1 MAHSVTTES
10 KGPSRGS
17 RLSFGHGLSGER
29 NYMLQTL
36 AYGILNGLLYSIIA
50 LGISLV
56 FGVMRYLNIAHGSLI
71 ILGSYG
77 SLYLFRWGLDPFISI
92 PILMSFLFLAGI
104 LVFQLLY
111 SNFVSLVEG
120 LRIQKSLLVSFGLML
135 VIDNGATLVWTSDE
149 KSITPFYSGMSFELF
164 RGFHVPLIGLAG
176 GILAIIVILALHLF
190 FSRTYFGKSVIAVSQ
205 DPEAASLMG
214 VNVKR
219 AFLISFGLSVCLGA
233 IPSVLVGLQAFS
245 PSVGI
250 QWFNKGIIV
259 VMLGGLGNIYGV
271 FPAGLF
277 LGIVEAVSVFFFG
290 APYREITGLVIFVLV
305 LILFPKGL
313 FGSIPE

>member
-1 MAHSVTTES
+1 
-10 KGPSRGS
+10 
-17 RLSFGHGLSGER
+17 
-29 NYMLQTL
+29 MLQTL
-36 AYGILNGLLYSIIA
+36 VYGILNGLLYSIIA

-77 SLYLFRWGLDPFISI
+77 SLYLFRFGVDPFISI
-92 PILMSFLFLAGI
+92 PIMMVSLFLVG
-104 LVFQLLY
+104 LLLFELLY
-111 SNFVSLVEG
+111 SKLVTLDEG

-135 VIDNGATLVWTSDE
+135 VLEHGSTLIWTSDE

-164 RGFHVPLIGLAG
+164 KGFHVPLIGLAG

-190 FSRTYFGKSVIAVSQ
+190 FSKTYFGKSVIAVSQ
-205 DPEAASLMG
+205 DPEAAGLMG

-219 AFLISFGLSVCLGA
+219 AFLISFGLSICLGA
-233 IPSVLVGLQAFS
+233 IPSVLIGLQAFS

-250 QWFNKGIIV
+250 AWFNKGIIV
-259 VMLGGLGNIYGV
+259 VMLGGLGNMYGV

-277 LGIVEAVSVFFFG
+277 LGIVEAISVFFFG

-305 LILFPKGL
+305 LILFPRGL
-313 FGSIPE
+313 FGKIAD

>member
-1 MAHSVTTES
+1 
-10 KGPSRGS
+10 
-17 RLSFGHGLSGER
+17 
-29 NYMLQTL
+29 MLQTL
-36 AYGILNGLLYSIIA
+36 VYGILNGLLYSVIA

-77 SLYLFRWGLDPFISI
+77 SLYLFRFGLDPFVSV
-92 PILMSFLFLAGI
+92 PLLMVLLFFAGI
-104 LVFQLLY
+104 VLFKLLY
-111 SNFVSLVEG
+111 SSFVSLVEG

-135 VIDNGATLVWTSDE
+135 VIDNGATMIWTSDE
-149 KSITPFYSGMSFELF
+149 KSITPFYSGKSFELF
-164 RGFHVPLIGLAG
+164 SGCHVPLIGLAG
-176 GILAIIVILALHLF
+176 GVLAILVILALHLF

-233 IPSVLVGLQAFS
+233 IPSALVGLQAFS
-245 PSVGI
+245 PSAGI

-277 LGIVEAVSVFFFG
+277 LGVVEAVSVFFFG
-290 APYREITGLVIFVLV
+290 APYREITGLAIFVLV
-305 LILFPKGL
+305 LILFPRGL
-313 FGSIPE
+313 FGRVPE

>member
-1 MAHSVTTES
+1 
-10 KGPSRGS
+10 
-17 RLSFGHGLSGER
+17 
-29 NYMLQTL
+29 MLQTL

-77 SLYLFRWGLDPFISI
+77 SLYLFYFKLDPFISL
-92 PILMSFLFLAGI
+92 PILMVSLFLAGI
-104 LVFQLLY
+104 ILFKLLY
-111 SNFVSLVEG
+111 SNFVRLAEE

-135 VIDNGATLVWTSDE
+135 VIEHGATMVWTSDE
-149 KSITPFYSGMSFELF
+149 KSITPFYSGMSFEVF
-164 RGFHVPLIGLAG
+164 RGFYVPLIGLAG
-176 GILAIIVILALHLF
+176 GILAIIVIIALHLF

-205 DPEAASLMG
+205 DPEGASLMG

-233 IPSVLVGLQAFS
+233 IPSVLIGLQAFS

-250 QWFNKGIIV
+250 TWFNKGIIV

-277 LGIVEAVSVFFFG
+277 LGMVEAISVFFFG

-313 FGSIPE
+313 FGRIPE

>member
-1 MAHSVTTES
+1 
-10 KGPSRGS
+10 
-17 RLSFGHGLSGER
+17 
-29 NYMLQTL
+29 MLQTL

-77 SLYLFRWGLDPFISI
+77 SLYLFRLGLDPFISI
-92 PILMSFLFLAGI
+92 PILMFFLFLAGI
-104 LVFQLLY
+104 LLFQLLY

-120 LRIQKSLLVSFGLML
+120 SRIQKSLLVSFGLML

-176 GILAIIVILALHLF
+176 GILAIIVILVLHLF

-245 PSVGI
+245 PSAGI
-250 QWFNKGIIV
+250 AWFNKGIIV

-277 LGIVEAVSVFFFG
+277 LGMVEAISVFFFG

-313 FGSIPE
+313 FGRIPE

>member
-1 MAHSVTTES
+1 
-10 KGPSRGS
+10 
-17 RLSFGHGLSGER
+17 
-29 NYMLQTL
+29 MLQTL

-77 SLYLFRWGLDPFISI
+77 SLYLFRFGLDPFISI
-92 PILMSFLFLAGI
+92 PILMLTLFFAGI
-104 LVFQLLY
+104 LLFQLLY
-111 SNFVSLVEG
+111 SSFVGLVEG

-164 RGFHVPLIGLAG
+164 RGFHVPFIGLAG

-219 AFLISFGLSVCLGA
+219 AFLVSFGLSVCLGA

-245 PSVGI
+245 PSAGI

-313 FGSIPE
+313 FGRIPE

>member
-1 MAHSVTTES
+1 
-10 KGPSRGS
+10 
-17 RLSFGHGLSGER
+17 
-29 NYMLQTL
+29 MLQTL

-77 SLYLFRWGLDPFISI
+77 SLYLFRLGLDPFLSI
-92 PILMSFLFLAGI
+92 PLLMISLFLVGI
-104 LVFQLLY
+104 VLFQLLY
-111 SNFVSLVEG
+111 SNFVDLVEG
-120 LRIQKSLLVSFGLML
+120 LRVQKSLLVSFGLML
-135 VIDNGATLVWTSDE
+135 VIDNGATLIWTSDE
-149 KSITPFYSGMSFELF
+149 KSITPVYSGMSFELF
-164 RGFHVPLIGLAG
+164 KGFHVPLIGLAG
-176 GILAIIVILALHLF
+176 GVLAILVILALHLF
-190 FSRTYFGKSVIAVSQ
+190 FSRTFFGKSVIAVSQ
-205 DPEAASLMG
+205 DPETASLMG
-214 VNVKR
+214 VNVRK

-290 APYREITGLVIFVLV
+290 APYREIAGLVIFVLV
-305 LILFPKGL
+305 LILFPRGL
-313 FGSIPE
+313 FGKIPE

>member
-1 MAHSVTTES
+1 
-10 KGPSRGS
+10 
-17 RLSFGHGLSGER
+17 
-29 NYMLQTL
+29 MLQTL
-36 AYGILNGLLYSIIA
+36 VYGILNGLLYSVIA

-71 ILGSYG
+71 IMGSYG
-77 SLYLFRWGLDPFISI
+77 SLYLFRFGLDPFVSV
-92 PILMSFLFLAGI
+92 PLLMVLLFFAGI
-104 LVFQLLY
+104 VLFKLLY
-111 SNFVSLVEG
+111 SSFVSLVEG

-135 VIDNGATLVWTSDE
+135 VIDNGATMIWTSDE
-149 KSITPFYSGMSFELF
+149 KSITPFYSGRSFELF
-164 RGFHVPLIGLAG
+164 SGCHVPLIGLAG
-176 GILAIIVILALHLF
+176 GVLAILVILALHLF

-245 PSVGI
+245 PSAGI

-277 LGIVEAVSVFFFG
+277 LGAVEAVSVFFFG
-290 APYREITGLVIFVLV
+290 APYREITGLAIFVLV
-305 LILFPKGL
+305 LILFPRGL
-313 FGSIPE
+313 LGRVPE

>member
-1 MAHSVTTES
+1 
-10 KGPSRGS
+10 
-17 RLSFGHGLSGER
+17 
-29 NYMLQTL
+29 MLQTL
-36 AYGILNGLLYSIIA
+36 VYGILNGLLYSIIA

-77 SLYLFRWGLDPFISI
+77 SLYLFRFGVDPFISI
-92 PILMSFLFLAGI
+92 PIMMVSLFLVG
-104 LVFQLLY
+104 LLLFELLY
-111 SNFVSLVEG
+111 SKLVTLDEG

-135 VIDNGATLVWTSDE
+135 VLEHGSTLIWTSDE

-164 RGFHVPLIGLAG
+164 KGFHVPLIGLAG

-190 FSRTYFGKSVIAVSQ
+190 FSKTYFGKSVIAVSQ
-205 DPEAASLMG
+205 DPEAAGLMG

-219 AFLISFGLSVCLGA
+219 AFLISFGLSICLGA
-233 IPSVLVGLQAFS
+233 IPSVLIGLQAFS

-250 QWFNKGIIV
+250 AWFNKGIIV
-259 VMLGGLGNIYGV
+259 VMLGGLGNMYGV

-277 LGIVEAVSVFFFG
+277 LGIVEAISVFFFG

-305 LILFPKGL
+305 LILFPRGL
-313 FGSIPE
+313 FGKIQD

>member
-1 MAHSVTTES
+1 
-10 KGPSRGS
+10 
-17 RLSFGHGLSGER
+17 
-29 NYMLQTL
+29 
-36 AYGILNGLLYSIIA
+36 
-50 LGISLV
+50 
-56 FGVMRYLNIAHGSLI
+56 MRYLNIAHGSLI

-77 SLYLFRWGLDPFISI
+77 SLYLFRFGLDPFISI
-92 PILMSFLFLAGI
+92 PILMLTLFLAGI
-104 LVFQLLY
+104 LLFQLLY

-164 RGFHVPLIGLAG
+164 RGFHVPFIGLAG

-313 FGSIPE
+313 FGRIPE

>member
-1 MAHSVTTES
+1 
-10 KGPSRGS
+10 
-17 RLSFGHGLSGER
+17 
-29 NYMLQTL
+29 MLQTL
-36 AYGILNGLLYSIIA
+36 AYGILNGLLYSVIA

-77 SLYLFRWGLDPFISI
+77 SLYLFRLGLDPFISI
-92 PILMSFLFLAGI
+92 PILMLSLFLAGI
-104 LVFQLLY
+104 VLFQLLY

-135 VIDNGATLVWTSDE
+135 VIDNGATLIWTSDE
-149 KSITPFYSGMSFELF
+149 KSITPFYSGKSFELF
-164 RGFHVPLIGLAG
+164 SGFHVPLIGLAG
-176 GILAIIVILALHLF
+176 GILAILVILSLHLF
-190 FSRTYFGKSVIAVSQ
+190 FSRTYFGKSVVAVSQ

-214 VNVKR
+214 VNVKQ
-219 AFLISFGLSVCLGA
+219 AFLISFSLSVCLGA

-245 PSVGI
+245 PSAGI

-277 LGIVEAVSVFFFG
+277 LGVVEAVSVFFFG

-305 LILFPKGL
+305 LILFPRGL

>member
-1 MAHSVTTES
+1 
-10 KGPSRGS
+10 
-17 RLSFGHGLSGER
+17 
-29 NYMLQTL
+29 MLQTL
-36 AYGILNGLLYSIIA
+36 AYGILNGLLYSVIA

-77 SLYLFRWGLDPFISI
+77 SLYLFRLGLDPFISI
-92 PILMSFLFLAGI
+92 PILMLSLFLAGI
-104 LVFQLLY
+104 LLFQLLY

-135 VIDNGATLVWTSDE
+135 VIDNGATLIWTSDE
-149 KSITPFYSGMSFELF
+149 KSITPFYSGKSFELF
-164 RGFHVPLIGLAG
+164 SGFHVPLIGLAG
-176 GILAIIVILALHLF
+176 GILAILVILSLHLF
-190 FSRTYFGKSVIAVSQ
+190 FSRTYFGKSVVAVSQ

-214 VNVKR
+214 VNVKQ

-245 PSVGI
+245 PSARI

>member
-1 MAHSVTTES
+1 
-10 KGPSRGS
+10 
-17 RLSFGHGLSGER
+17 
-29 NYMLQTL
+29 MLQTL
-36 AYGILNGLLYSIIA
+36 AYGVLNGSLYGIIA

-77 SLYLFRWGLDPFISI
+77 ALYLFYLGLDPFLSI
-92 PILMSFLFLAGI
+92 PIVMISLFIAGI
-104 LVFQLLY
+104 ILFRLLY
-111 SNFVSLVEG
+111 SNFVSLAEG
-120 LRIQKSLLVSFGLML
+120 SRIQKSLLVSFGLML
-135 VIDNGATLVWTSDE
+135 VIEHGATLIWTSDE
-149 KSITPFYSGMSFELF
+149 KSINPSYSGMSFEVF
-164 RGFHVPLIGLAG
+164 KDFHVPLIGLTG

-233 IPSVLVGLQAFS
+233 VPSILVGLQAFS
-245 PSVGI
+245 PSAGI
-250 QWFNKGIIV
+250 AWFNKGIIV

-277 LGIVEAVSVFFFG
+277 LGVVEAISVFFFG

-305 LILFPKGL
+305 LILFPRGL
-313 FGSIPE
+313 FGRIPE

>member
-1 MAHSVTTES
+1 
-10 KGPSRGS
+10 
-17 RLSFGHGLSGER
+17 
-29 NYMLQTL
+29 MLQTL
-36 AYGILNGLLYSIIA
+36 AYGVLNGLLYGIIA

-77 SLYLFRWGLDPFISI
+77 ALYLFRFGVDPFISI
-92 PILMSFLFLAGI
+92 PVVMICLFIAGI
-104 LVFQLLY
+104 ILFKLLY

-120 LRIQKSLLVSFGLML
+120 SRIQKSLLVSFGLML
-135 VIDNGATLVWTSDE
+135 VIEHGATLIWTSDE
-149 KSITPFYSGMSFELF
+149 KSITPSYSGMSFEVF
-164 RGFHVPLIGLAG
+164 RGFHVPLIGLTG

-233 IPSVLVGLQAFS
+233 IPSILVGLQAFS
-245 PSVGI
+245 PSAGI
-250 QWFNKGIIV
+250 AWFNKGIIV

-313 FGSIPE
+313 FGRIPE

>member
-1 MAHSVTTES
+1 
-10 KGPSRGS
+10 
-17 RLSFGHGLSGER
+17 
-29 NYMLQTL
+29 ML
-36 AYGILNGLLYSIIA
+36 
-50 LGISLV
+50 
-56 FGVMRYLNIAHGSLI
+56 
-71 ILGSYG
+71 
-77 SLYLFRWGLDPFISI
+77 
-92 PILMSFLFLAGI
+92 FLFFAGI
-104 LVFQLLY
+104 LLFKLLY

-120 LRIQKSLLVSFGLML
+120 LRVQKSLLVSFGLML
-135 VIDNGATLVWTSDE
+135 VIDNGATMIWTSDE
-149 KSITPFYSGMSFELF
+149 KSITPFYSGMSFEVF

-176 GILAIIVILALHLF
+176 GILAIIVILLLHLF

-205 DPEAASLMG
+205 DPEAAGLMG

-219 AFLISFGLSVCLGA
+219 AFLISFGLSVCLAA

-277 LGIVEAVSVFFFG
+277 LGMVEAVSVFFFG
-290 APYREITGLVIFVLV
+290 APYREITGLVIFVFV

>member
-1 MAHSVTTES
+1 M
-10 KGPSRGS
+10 
-17 RLSFGHGLSGER
+17 
-29 NYMLQTL
+29 
-36 AYGILNGLLYSIIA
+36 LYSVIA

-77 SLYLFRWGLDPFISI
+77 SLYLFRFGLDPFVSV
-92 PILMSFLFLAGI
+92 PLLMVLLFFAGI
-104 LVFQLLY
+104 VLFKLLY
-111 SNFVSLVEG
+111 SSFVSLVEG

-135 VIDNGATLVWTSDE
+135 VIDNGATMIWTSDE
-149 KSITPFYSGMSFELF
+149 KSITPFYSGRSFELF
-164 RGFHVPLIGLAG
+164 SGCHVPLIGLAG
-176 GILAIIVILALHLF
+176 GVLAILVILALHLF

-233 IPSVLVGLQAFS
+233 IPSALVGLQAFS
-245 PSVGI
+245 PSAGI

-277 LGIVEAVSVFFFG
+277 LGVVEAVSVFFFG
-290 APYREITGLVIFVLV
+290 APYREITGLAIFVLV
-305 LILFPKGL
+305 LILFPRGL
-313 FGSIPE
+313 FGRVPE

>member
-1 MAHSVTTES
+1 
-10 KGPSRGS
+10 
-17 RLSFGHGLSGER
+17 
-29 NYMLQTL
+29 MLQTL
-36 AYGILNGLLYSIIA
+36 AYGILNGLLYGIIA

-71 ILGSYG
+71 ILGSYAA
-77 SLYLFRWGLDPFISI
+77 LYLFRFGLDPFISI
-92 PILMSFLFLAGI
+92 PIVMLCLFIVGVVL
-104 LVFQLLY
+104 FKLLY
-111 SNFVSLVEG
+111 SSFVSLAEG
-120 LRIQKSLLVSFGLML
+120 SRIQKSLLVSFGLML
-135 VIDNGATLVWTSDE
+135 VIEHGATLIWTSDE
-149 KSITPFYSGMSFELF
+149 KSITPSYSGMSFEVF

-176 GILAIIVILALHLF
+176 GILAIIVILVLHLF

-245 PSVGI
+245 PSAGI
-250 QWFNKGIIV
+250 AWFNKGIIV

-277 LGIVEAVSVFFFG
+277 LGFVEAISVFFFG
-290 APYREITGLVIFVLV
+290 APYREITGLVIFLLV

-313 FGSIPE
+313 FGRIPE

>member
-1 MAHSVTTES
+1 
-10 KGPSRGS
+10 
-17 RLSFGHGLSGER
+17 
-29 NYMLQTL
+29 MLQTL
-36 AYGILNGLLYSIIA
+36 VYGILNGLLYSVIA

-71 ILGSYG
+71 IMGSYG
-77 SLYLFRWGLDPFISI
+77 SLYLFRFGLDPFISI
-92 PILMSFLFLAGI
+92 PILMLFLFLAGV
-104 LVFQLLY
+104 LVFKLLY

-135 VIDNGATLVWTSDE
+135 VIDNGATMIWTSDE
-149 KSITPFYSGMSFELF
+149 KSITPFYSGMSFEVF
-164 RGFHVPLIGLAG
+164 GGVRVPLIGLAG
-176 GILAIIVILALHLF
+176 GVLAIIVILALHLF

-205 DPEAASLMG
+205 DPEAAGLMG

-245 PSVGI
+245 PSAGI
-250 QWFNKGIIV
+250 QWFNKGIVV

-277 LGIVEAVSVFFFG
+277 LGIVEAISVFFFG
-290 APYREITGLVIFVLV
+290 APYREITGLAIFVLV
-305 LILFPKGL
+305 LILFPRGL
-313 FGSIPE
+313 FGRTPE